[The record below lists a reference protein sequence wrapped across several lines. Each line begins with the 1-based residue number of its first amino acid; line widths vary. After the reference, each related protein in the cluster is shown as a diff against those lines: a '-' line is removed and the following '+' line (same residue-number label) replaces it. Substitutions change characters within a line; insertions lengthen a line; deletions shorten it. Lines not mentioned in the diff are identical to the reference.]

1 MGWGTYFAKNNEQA
15 IKRFDQYL
23 KNGGKAKNAERGRA
37 FALFRLGKDD
47 EAKPILESMVK
58 LEDEKKL
65 LAITE
70 VVPIPGT
77 DPPRQ
82 WTVVY
87 DSRSTLG
94 WLHYRNEEYDK
105 ATKYFTETL
114 DKYPFL
120 IDALTGMGY
129 IKLKQ
134 NDNKAAEKFFI
145 DALKLSPY
153 YPDAIAGYNEATGKK
168 TDS

>member
-1 MGWGTYFAKNNEQA
+1 
-15 IKRFDQYL
+15 
-23 KNGGKAKNAERGRA
+23 
-37 FALFRLGKDD
+37 
-47 EAKPILESMVK
+47 MVK

-82 WTVVY
+82 WTIVY

-134 NDNKAAEKFFI
+134 NDNEAAEKFFI

-153 YPDAIAGYNEATGKK
+153 YPDAIAGYNKATGKK
-168 TDS
+168 TNS